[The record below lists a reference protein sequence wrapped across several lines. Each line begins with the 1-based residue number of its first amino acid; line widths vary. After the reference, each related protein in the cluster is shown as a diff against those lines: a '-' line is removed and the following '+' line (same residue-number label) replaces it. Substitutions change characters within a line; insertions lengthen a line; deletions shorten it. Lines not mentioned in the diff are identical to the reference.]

1 MFTIGA
7 DPVALT
13 RGSTGGRKV
22 RRLDN
27 GAVTGQDMHAQV
39 DSDGRITLSPELASR
54 YGIKPGA
61 RVYVNELANGLYL
74 LRPATQLAKLYI
86 EPTNLCNL
94 NCRTCVRNVW
104 NEPLGMMSDAV
115 FDRVIEGLRT
125 FTPPPKVFFGGL
137 GEPLLHPKI
146 SEMVARAKA
155 LGASVELITNGTL
168 LTPDLLDELVSI
180 GIDVLWVSIDGAK
193 PESYADVRLGAAL
206 PKVLENLGH
215 FRKTQS
221 RHASLF
227 SGLPQAQLG
236 IVFVA
241 MKRNIADLPAVCELA
256 WQLGAQRFMVTNV
269 LPYTVEL
276 SDEVLYHCKLGE
288 ICVLDPEVAYRKR
301 PFMSPHIYLPRI
313 DASEITRNPVRSMI
327 SRNVDITWADSIFRG
342 TQNRCPFVESGA
354 GAIRWDGNLSPCLPL
369 LHNYV
374 IYLGRWERFLHSWTI
389 GSVLERDLADLWH
402 DEEHIA
408 FRERVQTFD
417 FSPCPICGGC
427 NMLDSNQEDCFS
439 NSFPTC
445 GGCLWAQG
453 VIQCP

>member
-1 MFTIGA
+1 MDNKT
-7 DPVALT
+7 T
-13 RGSTGGRKV
+13 TTGR
-22 RRLDN
+22 DIY
-27 GAVTGQDMHAQV
+27 AQV
-39 DSDGRITLSPELASR
+39 DEDGQLILPSELAYH
-54 YGIKPGA
+54 YGIKAGT
-61 RVYVNELANGLYL
+61 RIYLNEATNGLYL
-74 LRPATQLAKLYI
+74 LRPVTQLAKLYI

-104 NEPLGMMSDAV
+104 NEPLGMMSDTV
-115 FDRVIEGLRT
+115 FDRVIEGLHA
-125 FTPPPKVFFGGL
+125 FVPPPKVFFGGW

-155 LGASVELITNGTL
+155 VGASVELITNGTL
-168 LTPDLLDELVSI
+168 LTTGLLDELVSI
-180 GIDVLWVSIDGAK
+180 GIDILWVSIDGAR

-206 PKVLENLGH
+206 PQVLENLSH

-227 SGLPQAQLG
+227 SGLPQTQLG

-256 WQLGAQRFMVTNV
+256 WQLGAKRFMVTNV

-276 SDEVLYHCKLGE
+276 SDEVLYYNKMGE
-288 ICVLDPEVAYRKR
+288 IYVLDPELAGRKR
-301 PFMSPHIYLPRI
+301 LFLSPHIHLPRI
-313 DASEITRNPVRSMI
+313 DVNETTCTPIRSMI
-327 SRNVDITWADSIFRG
+327 LRNVNITWADSIFRSA
-342 TQNRCPFVESGA
+342 QNCCPFIESGA
-354 GAIRWDGNLSPCLPL
+354 GAIRWDGNFSPCLPL
-369 LHNYV
+369 MHSHASFLND
-374 IYLGRWERFLHSWTI
+374 WERSLHSWSI
-389 GSVLERDLADLWH
+389 GNLVERGLADLWN
-402 DEEHIA
+402 DPEHIA

-417 FSPCPICGGC
+417 FPPCPICGGC
-427 NMLDSNQEDCFS
+427 DMLDSNQEDCFS